1 MTPPSHSTTIF
12 KDRCFNM
19 GKKTDVLDP
28 LGLASSVAFAY
39 VILFVALMLVFD
51 KIITKDGVA
60 LPAILIF
67 LVVSIVKYVF
77 FKRDKNVP
85 QWLVVG
91 SFLISTITAIG
102 MTVIF

>member
-1 MTPPSHSTTIF
+1 
-12 KDRCFNM
+12 M

-51 KIITKDGVA
+51 KIITRDGVV
-60 LPAILIF
+60 LPAIFIF
-67 LVVSIVKYVF
+67 LVVSIVKYIF
-77 FKRDKNVP
+77 FKRDNNVA